1 MKKHGLLMM
10 ALCVCAF
17 GASAQKNDGIPY
29 PEALKRAD
37 ITLPSLEEPIDDA
50 LILGNG
56 DLNGLFFAQGDDLVF
71 RITKND
77 VWDARLDAE
86 LNPPIPTLERL
97 KELGLGEWPDRNW
110 ILPEGYDYH
119 KNDAYHA
126 HPYPCPRACG
136 VIRIPGAARGLR
148 AATLSLRTAEAAVFA
163 DRETRVLTPAE
174 SNVVLI
180 RFHSG
185 RPEVPHLEPIMSKD
199 IPSAETG
206 EADGVSWIRQE
217 IPGDLDWPGMSFA
230 VARVVEKDV
239 AAVAVVT
246 SLESDDPVA
255 AAIELAQNAVKQPFD
270 DVVASH
276 RAVWERFWS
285 RSGLELEDPVLER
298 VWYRNLYFLRCVTK
312 PGVVSPGLFAGLLDD
327 APAWHGDY
335 HTNYNIQQTF
345 WSAFATNHC
354 ELVEPYDR
362 LILEYLPR
370 AQWLAREIFN
380 CDGAFYPHVL
390 FAYEPPDPETVKSP
404 HGRQYIH
411 HVLAFTLGVT
421 GFTVQPLWWHYKYDP
436 DPTFLKEVAYPVVRE
451 AADFYADF
459 VDTCEREGDRII
471 LAPTVSPEHHG
482 WTAGFERNRNCAF
495 CIAYFKMVFD
505 AAVEGAETLGI
516 DADKV
521 SRWRAARALLP
532 EYPRYDEDEP
542 IIVDVEDA
550 APITY
555 NIPVPTT
562 PVFPADQVGFFSP
575 PAVEAVFWRTA
586 AGLRHNGNNAPIMLA
601 AARARLGMPDTH
613 EWLRTEILWRERPN
627 GTLSFNRLDPRFGFN
642 DFGHYTEMFG
652 VCLPIN
658 ELLIQSVGDVIRLL
672 PAWPG
677 HIPARFSTMRT
688 QGGFLVSAETSGGQ
702 VRDLLIESTSGGP
715 LRLQAPWPKTEV
727 NAAGAWTPCVADE
740 ERIITIN
747 TTAGEVLRFR
757 PRPVWS
763 QIRAQGAKQSFV
775 FEDGAAVMR
784 IEGAAGVSTGY
795 QMPGPGSAAISDVAW
810 EVKGSSNAQYF
821 VEVHTTNGAR
831 VTGWTES
838 PDDWTEGQLDLP
850 KGAIVDRVVLYTQ
863 SDDGAPAFNAFR
875 KVVLRFA
882 GGTEEFS
889 LDLEAHE

>member
-1 MKKHGLLMM
+1 MKRYGLLVI
-10 ALCVCAF
+10 ALYTCAF
-17 GASAQKNDGIPY
+17 SASAQKDEGIPY
-29 PEALKRAD
+29 LEALSRAD
-37 ITLPSLEEPIDDA
+37 VALPVLQQPINDA

-56 DLNGLFFAQGDDLVF
+56 DLNGLLFADGDDLVF

-86 LNPPIPTLERL
+86 LNPPLPTLDRL
-97 KELGLGEWPDRNW
+97 KELGHGEWPDRNW
-110 ILPEGYDYH
+110 ILPEGYEYH

-136 VIRIPGAARGLR
+136 VIRIPGAAKGLR
-148 AATLSLRTAEAAVFA
+148 SATLSLRLAEASVFA
-163 DRETRVLTPAE
+163 ETGVTCVLTPAE
-174 SNVVLI
+174 SNVILI
-180 RFHSG
+180 RG
-185 RPEVPHLEPIMSKD
+185 ENAQATVLEPILSAG
-199 IPSAETG
+199 IPVAETG
-206 EADGVSWIRQE
+206 EQGEAAWIRQE
-217 IPGDLDWPGMSFA
+217 IPGDMDWPGLTFA
-230 VARVVEKDV
+230 VATAGEDDF

-246 SLESDDPVA
+246 SLESDDPLA
-255 AAIELAQNAVKQPFD
+255 AAIDLAQNAATQTFD
-270 DVVASH
+270 DTVAAH
-276 RAVWERFWS
+276 RSVWEQFWS
-285 RSGLELEDPVLER
+285 RSGLEIGDPVLER

-312 PGVVSPGLFAGLLDD
+312 PGVISPGLFAGLLDD
-327 APAWHGDY
+327 APAWHGDF

-362 LILEYLPR
+362 LISEYLPR

-380 CDGAFYPHVL
+380 SDGAFYPHVL
-390 FAYEPPDPETVKSP
+390 FAYEPPDPEAVKSP

-411 HVLAFTLGVT
+411 HVWAFTLGVT

-436 DPTFLKEVAYPVVRE
+436 DRTFLEEVAYPAVRE
-451 AADFYADF
+451 TAEFYADF
-459 VDTCEREGDRII
+459 VDTCEREGDRIV

-495 CIAYFKMVFD
+495 CIAYFHMVFD

-550 APITY
+550 PPITY
-555 NIPVPTT
+555 NIPVPTA
-562 PVFPADQVGFFSP
+562 PVFPADQVGWFSP
-575 PAVEAVFWRTA
+575 PEVQEIFRRTA

-658 ELLIQSVGDVIRLL
+658 ELLIQSVGDVIRLF
-672 PAWPG
+672 PAWPD
-677 HIPARFSTMRT
+677 HIPARFATLRT
-688 QGGFLVSAETSGGQ
+688 QGGFLVSAAFSGGQ
-702 VRDLLIESTSGGP
+702 VRELIIECTAGGP
-715 LRLQAPWPKTEV
+715 LRLQTPWPECEV
-727 NAAGAWTPCVADE
+727 NRVGAWTPCSADE
-740 ERIITIN
+740 RGIIRLN
-747 TTAGEVLRFR
+747 TATGDDLSFR

-763 QIRAQGAKQSFV
+763 QIRAQGTEQSFA

-795 QMPGPGSAAISDVAW
+795 QMPGPGGAAVSEFVW
-810 EVKGSSNAQYF
+810 ELKGSPNAQYF
-821 VEVHTTNGAR
+821 VEVHASTGPR
-831 VTGWTES
+831 VTGWARS
-838 PDDWTEGQLDLP
+838 PADWTQGRLELP
-850 KGAIVDRVVLYTQ
+850 DGATVDRVVLYTQ

-875 KVVLRFA
+875 GVTLQFA
-882 GGTEEFS
+882 GGTEQFP
-889 LDLEAHE
+889 LDLQAHK

>member
-1 MKKHGLLMM
+1 MKRHGLLMM
-10 ALCVCAF
+10 ALWACAL
-17 GASAQKNDGIPY
+17 GASAQNNDGIPY

-37 ITLPSLEEPIDDA
+37 ITLPSLQEPVNDA

-56 DLNGLFFAQGDDLVF
+56 DLNGLLFAEGDDLVF

-97 KELGLGEWPDRNW
+97 NELGHGEWPDRNW
-110 ILPEGYDYH
+110 ILPKGYDYH

-136 VIRIPGAARGLR
+136 VIRIPGAAKDLR
-148 AATLSLRTAEAAVFA
+148 AATLNLRLAEASIFA
-163 DRETRVLTPAE
+163 DWETRVLTPAE
-174 SNVVLI
+174 SNVILI
-180 RFHSG
+180 RFRSE
-185 RPEVPHLEPIMSKD
+185 RPVVPLLEPIVSDD
-199 IPSAETG
+199 IPAVETG
-206 EADGVSWIRQE
+206 EEDRVSWLRQA

-230 VARVVEKDV
+230 VACAVEKDL
-239 AAVAVVT
+239 AAIAVVT
-246 SLESDDPVA
+246 SLESDDPLA
-255 AAIELAQNAVKQPFD
+255 AAIKLAQNAVTQDFD
-270 DVVASH
+270 DTVASH
-276 RAVWERFWS
+276 RRAWEQFWS

-312 PGVVSPGLFAGLLDD
+312 PGVISPGLFAGLLDD

-380 CDGAFYPHVL
+380 SDGAFYPHVL
-390 FAYEPPDPETVKSP
+390 FAYEPPDPEAVKSP

-411 HVLAFTLGVT
+411 HVWGFTMGVT
-421 GFTVQPLWWHYKYDP
+421 GFTVQPLWWHYKYAP
-436 DPTFLKEVAYPVVRE
+436 ERAFLEEAAYPVIRE
-451 AADFYADF
+451 AAEFYADF
-459 VDTCEREGDRII
+459 VDTCEREGDRIV

-482 WTAGFERNRNCAF
+482 WTAEFERNRNCAF
-495 CIAYFKMVFD
+495 CIAYFKMIFD
-505 AAVEGAETLGI
+505 AAIEAAETLDT
-516 DADKV
+516 DADQV
-521 SRWRAARALLP
+521 SRWRTARALLP
-532 EYPRYDEDEP
+532 DYPRYGEDEP
-542 IIVDVEDA
+542 IIVDVEGA
-550 APITY
+550 SPITY

-575 PAVEAVFWRTA
+575 PAVQAVFWRTA

-627 GTLSFNRLDPRFGFN
+627 GALSFNRLDPRFGFN

-672 PAWPG
+672 PAWPE
-677 HIPARFSTMRT
+677 HLPARFTTMRA
-688 QGGFLVSAETSGGQ
+688 QGGFLVSAEASGGQ
-702 VRDLLIESTSGGP
+702 VRDLLIESTAGGP
-715 LRLQAPWPKTEV
+715 LRLQAPWPKAEV
-727 NAAGAWTPCVADE
+727 NTAGVWTPCVADE
-740 ERIITIN
+740 EGIVTLD
-747 TTAGEVLRFR
+747 TAPGQILRFR

-763 QIRAQGAKQSFV
+763 QIRAQGAQQSFA

-784 IEGAAGVSTGY
+784 IEGEAGASTGY
-795 QMPGPGSAAISDVAW
+795 QMPGPGTATVSEVAW
-810 EVKGSSNAQYF
+810 EVKGSPNAQYF
-821 VEVHTTNGAR
+821 VQIHTSNGAR

-838 PDDWTEGQLDLP
+838 PEDWTKARLELP
-850 KGAIVDRVVLYTQ
+850 EKAAVDRVVLYTQ

-875 KVVLRFA
+875 NVVLRFA
-882 GGTEEFS
+882 GGTEQFS
-889 LDLEAHE
+889 LDLEMHE